1 MRLNRGE
8 KVGMRTYEELLAAQ
22 TELAHFNPNHD
33 PDTGRF
39 IGNMSVAQ
47 ILTPSSKRQMKKRLG
62 IAAGITA
69 GLLAAYTTK
78 KNINV
83 SRMIQ
88 GFGGGNLG
96 FMRASEIVETT
107 LKSTGKVALAATL
120 AVIGSYK
127 VKDIMSKNNKSN
139 NNGNTNGRW

>member
-1 MRLNRGE
+1 ME
-8 KVGMRTYEELLAAQ
+8 MRTYEELLSAQ

-47 ILTPSSKRQMKKRLG
+47 ILTPSSQKRMKKRLG

-78 KNINV
+78 KSINV
-83 SRMIQ
+83 SRMVR
-88 GFGGGNLG
+88 GFSGGNLG
-96 FMRASEIVETT
+96 FMRASELVETT

-120 AVIGSYK
+120 AAIGSYK
-127 VKDIMSKNNKSN
+127 VRDIMSKNNNDNSS
-139 NNGNTNGRW
+139 GRW